1 MKKAYAIIIRN
12 GLILLVRRPGMPV
25 WDLPGG
31 NLLPNES
38 EREGMQRLVKELLSF
53 DSTIEDLIGIYT
65 KEYSD
70 EITYVYKLQEKISQS
85 KMDSQDY
92 IAYNFFDLQNLP
104 LNIYPER
111 HRQIKD
117 YKGGNYPVR
126 LRFKVNKWVF
136 KLTSFIKEKKK

>member
-1 MKKAYAIIIRN
+1 LKKAYAIIIRN

-70 EITYVYKLQEKISQS
+70 EITAGLHSLQ
-85 KMDSQDY
+85 
-92 IAYNFFDLQNLP
+92 FF
-104 LNIYPER
+104 
-111 HRQIKD
+111 
-117 YKGGNYPVR
+117 
-126 LRFKVNKWVF
+126 
-136 KLTSFIKEKKK
+136 